1 MSVDYD
7 LLMVC
12 LLLFLAHLAI
22 VASRWME
29 VRLRPMLLR
38 IGLLNKEA
46 EWIHKI
52 ALRYSGMG
60 LAVPPELM
68 KRPSSIPKSEARRIE
83 TRLSIELTLIVITAS
98 MPPGLLL
105 MLS

>member
-1 MSVDYD
+1 VSVDYN
-7 LLMVC
+7 LMMVC

-29 VRLRPMLLR
+29 VRLRPMMLR

-46 EWIHKI
+46 EWIHKT
-52 ALRYSGMG
+52 ALKYSGMG
-60 LAVPPELM
+60 LVVPPDLL
-68 KRPSSIPKSEARRIE
+68 KQPSSIPKSEARRIE
-83 TRLSIELTLIVITAS
+83 TRLSIELTLILVTAS

-105 MLS
+105 MLN

>member
-1 MSVDYD
+1 MDYN

-29 VRLRPMLLR
+29 VRLRPMLLK

-46 EWIHKI
+46 EWIHKA
-52 ALRYSGMG
+52 ALRYRRWDWSS
-60 LAVPPELM
+60 PP
-68 KRPSSIPKSEARRIE
+68 
-83 TRLSIELTLIVITAS
+83 TC
-98 MPPGLLL
+98 
-105 MLS
+105 

>member
-1 MSVDYD
+1 MDYN

-29 VRLRPMLLR
+29 VRLRPMLLK

-46 EWIHKI
+46 EWIHKA
-52 ALRYSGMG
+52 ALRYSEMG
-60 LAVPPELM
+60 LVVPPDLL
-68 KRPSSIPKSEARRIE
+68 KQPSSIPQSEAKRIE
-83 TRLSIELTLIVITAS
+83 TRQSLELMLIIVTAS

-105 MLS
+105 MLN